1 MQARNH
7 RTRLRALTLLLL
19 FAAPLTAACLR
30 VHTSITVS
38 DDDAVSG
45 EIVAASKARDDMDKG
60 PQFDQNLPFSQKVA
74 VSPYDAGGYVGS
86 QATFS
91 DLTFAELPQLAN
103 LSRDATGVDIS
114 LRRAGGLVMLEGRVD
129 LTNVTDTEADV
140 TFSVAFPGE
149 VTSTNGDRVDTGVVE
164 WTLKPGVVNTM
175 SAQSRYTDP
184 SSRSFNAAAL
194 WLGLA
199 AFVVAGLI
207 AALAWRDRDTSPR
220 FALVEYNDV
229 EYNDVENN
237 DVENNEEEGAPR

>member
-1 MQARNH
+1 M
-7 RTRLRALTLLLL
+7 LLL
-19 FAAPLTAACLR
+19 FVAPLMAGCLR

-38 DDDAVSG
+38 GDDAVSG
-45 EIVAASKARDDMDKG
+45 EIIAAVKARDDNDKG
-60 PQFDQNLPFSQKVA
+60 PQFDENLSFSRKVS
-74 VSPYDAGGYVGS
+74 VSPYDVEGYVGS

-114 LRRAGGLVMLEGRVD
+114 LRRAGNLVILEGRVD
-129 LTNVTDTEADV
+129 LTNVTDTEADI

-164 WTLKPGVVNTM
+164 WTLKPAVVNTM

-220 FALVEYNDV
+220 LAAIEQD
-229 EYNDVENN
+229 EQ
-237 DVENNEEEGAPR
+237 EGAPH

>member
-1 MQARNH
+1 M
-7 RTRLRALTLLLL
+7 LLL
-19 FAAPLTAACLR
+19 FVAPLMVGCLR

-38 DDDAVSG
+38 GDDAVSG
-45 EIVAASKARDDMDKG
+45 EIIAAVKARDDNDKG
-60 PQFDQNLPFSQKVA
+60 PQFDENLSFSQKVA
-74 VSPYDAGGYVGS
+74 VSPYDVEGYVGS
-86 QATFS
+86 QATFA

-114 LRRAGGLVMLEGRVD
+114 LRRAGNLVILEGRVD
-129 LTNVTDTEADV
+129 LTNVTDTEADIK
-140 TFSVAFPGE
+140 FSVAFPGE

-164 WTLKPGVVNTM
+164 WTLKPAVVNTM

-184 SSRSFNAAAL
+184 STRSFNAAAL

-220 FALVEYNDV
+220 FAAVEQ
-229 EYNDVENN
+229 
-237 DVENNEEEGAPR
+237 EEQEGAPR

>member
-1 MQARNH
+1 MV
-7 RTRLRALTLLLL
+7 LV
-19 FAAPLTAACLR
+19 FVAPLMVGCLR

-45 EIVAASKARDDMDKG
+45 EIIAAVKPRDEKDKG
-60 PQFDQNLPFSQKVA
+60 PQFDQNLSFSQKLS
-74 VSPYDAGGYVGS
+74 VSPYDVDGYVGS

-114 LRRAGGLVMLEGRVD
+114 LRRAGNLVILEGRAD
-129 LTNVTDTEADV
+129 LTNLTDTEADV
-140 TFSVAFPGE
+140 TFRVAFPGE
-149 VTSTNGDRVDTGVVE
+149 VTSTNGDRIDTGVVE
-164 WTLKPGVVNTM
+164 WTLKPAVVNTM

-220 FALVEYNDV
+220 AAAIEQD
-229 EYNDVENN
+229 EQ
-237 DVENNEEEGAPR
+237 EGAPL